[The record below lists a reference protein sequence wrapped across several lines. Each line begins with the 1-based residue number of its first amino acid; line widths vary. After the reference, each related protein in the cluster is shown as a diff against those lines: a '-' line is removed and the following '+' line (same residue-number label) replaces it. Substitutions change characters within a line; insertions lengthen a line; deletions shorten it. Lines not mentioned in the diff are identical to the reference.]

1 MFYCCQIEL
10 LCFDICDMDERRE
23 RLSFLG
29 AGDDVTRMTMQY
41 GVVGVEYVISL
52 KQRKLGPIAA
62 IWSSRV

>member
-1 MFYCCQIEL
+1 
-10 LCFDICDMDERRE
+10 MDERRE